1 MTTFHFTTVWGVLI
15 IHKWRWIDE
24 LVLPEFQSSFRFC
37 DYPKLTFRV
46 RSAEIKES
54 SVVRGFTQWVYY
66 FGCSRICDENLL
78 LRMYSSISLFGRE
91 DKNSLWTGFDDIGRA
106 SSKPSS
112 QRLVNHRLKEAD
124 LRPNGNRDRFP
135 HGNSKDRLQSLK

>member
-1 MTTFHFTTVWGVLI
+1 MRKLLKCRRRAAHHDNVPLYYCLGVLI

-24 LVLPEFQSSFRFC
+24 LVLPEFQSSLRFC
-37 DYPKLTFRV
+37 DYQKLTFRV
-46 RSAEIKES
+46 RSAEIRES

-91 DKNSLWTGFDDIGRA
+91 DKILCGQDSTILGGQAANPIA
-106 SSKPSS
+106 
-112 QRLVNHRLKEAD
+112 
-124 LRPNGNRDRFP
+124 RDW
-135 HGNSKDRLQSLK
+135 